1 MTREG
6 ADSLTTQAARA
17 DAGTASTSSAA
28 HRLTTL
34 TNTVD
39 LRVLEL
45 LSARLCHEL
54 SGPIA
59 AINNGVELVADE
71 DPVTGSPPDP
81 SFIRD
86 AVALVGSSAR
96 SAARRLQFYRF
107 AYGYSQAAA
116 PGGPAPIELARALF
130 EASRIE
136 CDCADGVRFLS
147 AAWLKLACNL
157 LPVGAGALPRGGR
170 LVLGDRPLRLEA
182 IGEAAALSAETQ
194 AALMLATPVDE
205 LTARTVQAYFAGLL
219 ARALDCGVTAATE
232 PGRVRLT
239 VIAAG
244 R

>member
-17 DAGTASTSSAA
+17 DAGAASTSSAA